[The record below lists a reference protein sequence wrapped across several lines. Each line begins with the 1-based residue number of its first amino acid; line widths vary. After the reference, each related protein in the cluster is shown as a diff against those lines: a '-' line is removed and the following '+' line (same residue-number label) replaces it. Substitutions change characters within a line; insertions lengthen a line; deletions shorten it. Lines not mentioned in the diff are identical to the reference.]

1 MQTIMLAKGSATSAQ
16 NETGERFT
24 MLVKNV
30 DGSGSITT
38 GMGVA
43 LTILPASIDGQAVV
57 KGTLTSMSAGTSGS
71 VWLGI
76 ANQDIPIN
84 SWGMATVWG
93 VANSVMISQVTT
105 SLTVT
110 KGDMLIPS
118 SVTGAF
124 FSGTVTNQ
132 ALSTQLFHY
141 MYALS
146 SITASTTSWVSAFI
160 KGSL

>member
-1 MQTIMLAKGSATSAQ
+1 MQTIMLAKGSATTAQ
-16 NETGERFT
+16 NEVGERFT

-43 LTILPASIDGQAVV
+43 LTMLPASVDGQAAV
-57 KGTLTSMSAGTSGS
+57 KGTLTTMSAGASGA

-84 SWGMATVWG
+84 GWGMATVWG
-93 VANSVMISQVTT
+93 VANSVMLSAVGT
-105 SLTVT
+105 SITVT

-118 SVTGAF
+118 AVSGTF

-132 ALSTQLFHY
+132 ALSTQLYHY

-146 SITASTTSWVSAFI
+146 SITVSTTAWVSAFI

>member
-1 MQTIMLAKGSATSAQ
+1 MQTIQLAKGSNTSAQ
-16 NETGERFT
+16 NELGERYT

-30 DGSGSITT
+30 DGSGAITT

-43 LTILPASIDGQAVV
+43 LTILPASVDGQQAV
-57 KGTLTSMSAGTSGS
+57 KGTLTSMSAGSSGS

-84 SWGMATVWG
+84 SWGMVTVWG
-93 VANSVMISQVTT
+93 VANSVALSAVGT
-105 SLTVT
+105 SLVVT

-118 SVTGAF
+118 AIAGTF

-132 ALSTQLFHY
+132 ALSTQLYHY

-146 SITASTTSWVSAFI
+146 TTTVSTTAWVSAFI

>member
-16 NETGERFT
+16 NEVGERFT

-43 LTILPASIDGQAVV
+43 LVCLAASIDGQAAV
-57 KGTLTSMSAGTSGS
+57 KGTLTASSPGS
-71 VWLGI
+71 TGSTWLGI

-84 SWGMATVWG
+84 GWGMVTVWG
-93 VANSVMISQVTT
+93 VANSVALSAVGT
-105 SLTVT
+105 SITVT

-118 SVTGAF
+118 AITGTF

-132 ALSTQLFHY
+132 ALSTQLYHY

-146 SITASTTSWVSAFI
+146 TITVSTTAYVSAFI